1 MPPSWNL
8 ILSVFDRNYIERW
21 LTRGSGH
28 AFGEDRTWP
37 NSDIIIEVGSQI
49 ACFFPTSPKKYRGA
63 VSNTFAMFSVRKA
76 ISRAFLA
83 LSMAYDL
90 VELYVYCLLVFAWL
104 FAVFFGFSAPCGS
117 SNSSVHHHI
126 SRDSL

>member
-1 MPPSWNL
+1 MFLSYPS
-8 ILSVFDRNYIERW
+8 
-21 LTRGSGH
+21 
-28 AFGEDRTWP
+28 
-37 NSDIIIEVGSQI
+37 Q
-49 ACFFPTSPKKYRGA
+49 KYRGA

-83 LSMAYDL
+83 LSIAYDL

-104 FAVFFGFSAPCGS
+104 FAVFFGFSAPCAS

-126 SRDSL
+126 SRDSI